1 MSSYTDKSN
10 SYWFNFRA
18 VDKKALNNL
27 SRPRDTGAGFFADDD
42 DPDAGLSST
51 PVVSQPAP
59 LFAGDRPICQECNE
73 EFSDSY
79 LQKHFNHNVCDNC
92 R

>member
-1 MSSYTDKSN
+1 MGTI
-10 SYWFNFRA
+10 
-18 VDKKALNNL
+18 
-27 SRPRDTGAGFFADDD
+27 SRPRDTGAGFFAEEDDVD
-42 DPDAGLSST
+42 DNFESR

-59 LFAGDRPICQECNE
+59 LFVGDRPICLECKE

-79 LQKHFNHNVCDNC
+79 LQKHFDFHVCDSC

>member
-1 MSSYTDKSN
+1 MNKKSVN
-10 SYWFNFRA
+10 VLA
-18 VDKKALNNL
+18 
-27 SRPRDTGAGFFADDD
+27 RPRDTGAGFFVEDDEE
-42 DPDAGLSST
+42 DANFDSR

-59 LFAGDRPICQECNE
+59 LFSGDRPVCLECNE

-79 LQKHFNHNVCDNC
+79 LQKYFEHNVCDSC